1 MRPNQQSH
9 QNNQPFK
16 FHGLADAFGLESLL
30 DFHQQQVFPLLLRT
44 HIYSYRRPL
53 FRVLSIK
60 EMILTIENYVR

>member
-9 QNNQPFK
+9 QNNQPFN

-44 HIYSYRRPL
+44 HIYSYNTA
-53 FRVLSIK
+53 SI
-60 EMILTIENYVR
+60 